1 MIFSGTHSQLFRL
14 QNSRA
19 TNKKGASIM
28 TIGITGA
35 TGQLG
40 RLVIERLK
48 ETMPSGSIVAL
59 ARSPGEG
66 AGLGV
71 AVRQAYYDQP
81 DSLAAALRGVG
92 TLLLISS
99 NEIGRRTIQHRN
111 VINAAKE
118 AGVRRIVYTSLL
130 HADSSPLSLA
140 EEHRETELAL
150 AASSIPCTILRN
162 GWYSENYT
170 GLIPGALARGAWL
183 GCAGEGRISSA
194 ARADYADAAVA
205 VLTGA
210 GHEGKV
216 YELAG
221 DDSWTLR
228 DLAAEISRQTGKPIP
243 YRDLMEAS
251 YAAAL
256 VGERFPE
263 ALAKALASFDAAAAK
278 GALFNDR
285 RQLARLIGRR
295 TTPLSV
301 SVARTLRNAA

>member
-1 MIFSGTHSQLFRL
+1 
-14 QNSRA
+14 
-19 TNKKGASIM
+19 
-28 TIGITGA
+28 
-35 TGQLG
+35 
-40 RLVIERLK
+40 
-48 ETMPSGSIVAL
+48 MPSGSIVTL
-59 ARSPGEG
+59 ARSPGKG

-71 AVRQAYYDQP
+71 AVRQADYDQP

-118 AGVRRIVYTSLL
+118 AEVRRIVYTSLL

-150 AASSIPCTILRN
+150 AASSIPCTILQN

-170 GLIPGALARGAWL
+170 GLIPVARARGAWL
-183 GCAGEGRISSA
+183 GCAGEGRVSSA
-194 ARADYADAAVA
+194 ARAGYADAAVA

-228 DLAAEISRQTGKPIP
+228 DLAAEISRQTGKTIP
-243 YRDLMEAS
+243 CRDLTEAS
-251 YAAAL
+251 SAAAL
-256 VGERFPE
+256 VGEGFPE

-278 GALFNDR
+278 DALFDDR
-285 RQLARLIGRR
+285 RQLSRLIGRP
-295 TTPLSV
+295 TTPRSV
-301 SVARTLRNAA
+301 SMTQTLRNAA

>member
-1 MIFSGTHSQLFRL
+1 
-14 QNSRA
+14 
-19 TNKKGASIM
+19 M
-28 TIGITGA
+28 TTGITGA

-48 ETMPSGSIVAL
+48 ATVPWGNIVAL
-59 ARSPGEG
+59 ARSPGKG

-71 AVRQAYYDQP
+71 TARQADQDQP
-81 DSLAAALRGVG
+81 DTLAAALRGVG
-92 TLLLISS
+92 TLLLISL
-99 NEIGRRTIQHRN
+99 NEIGRRASQHRN
-111 VINAAKE
+111 VIHAAR
-118 AGVRRIVYTSLL
+118 ASGVKRLVYTSLL

-162 GWYSENYT
+162 GRYTENYT
-170 GLIPGALARGAWL
+170 ALIPGALARGVLL
-183 GCAGEGRISSA
+183 GCAGEARISSA
-194 ARADYADAAVA
+194 ARAGYADAAVA
-205 VLTGA
+205 ALTGE
-210 GHEGKV
+210 GHERKV

-243 YRDLMEAS
+243 YRDLTES
-251 YAAAL
+251 GYAAAL
-256 VGERFPE
+256 FGEGFPE

-278 GALFNDR
+278 GALFNPR
-285 RQLARLIGRR
+285 RQLSRLIGRR